1 MEGVTSGAGT
11 ANHTRASCLET
22 GKPTISQ
29 LISNLYQVSMI
40 FVLKVQEDG
49 STRTKVMTEKRETIV
64 STDGRDHHKP
74 ITCIYYNSKIL

>member
-1 MEGVTSGAGT
+1 
-11 ANHTRASCLET
+11 
-22 GKPTISQ
+22 
-29 LISNLYQVSMI
+29 MI